1 MTLLLTRCDGCGE
14 NFMLADTEA
23 LDGTCYLCG
32 RKRRF
37 TKEEIGE
44 AETERDRLSEKYVE
58 RMQKAYDERDPKTVA
73 ELAKEAG
80 KAGVS
85 SWFAWFFIGWADMS
99 EGKAAD
105 AFKDFE
111 LSVSFLDEEN
121 LDEFCDLAMDAC
133 LERLDKAVKDG
144 ELWLESYEPLF
155 GFDDALMERF
165 GDVMEYRFVT
175 ELIGRMGFMEIG
187 KDSEGRVLV
196 ASVAY
201 LAFVYAA
208 SDMYLPDHQDIL
220 EAASGALESLK
231 SMDGPYNETRTIAET
246 MAEAILRISEKEDA
260 VCEEHEDC
268 LDALCDHWIDED
280 DGHGDVLMD
289 VCEEGLKYGVS
300 GRRNRGAKNKM
311 DKAIERYGKL
321 LDEAVSVASERV
333 DEAQDGPKDPDDPY
347 EGMSCPECGRFMP
360 AGPGG
365 LLECRCGFRGRAV
378 TKAVEDLP
386 DDMESLHRIA
396 DEAYRNRDSEALN
409 NVGEHILGFDGTDW
423 RGCVSLAC
431 SCALDG
437 NLPIALDVLAP
448 CMGHVDAEDAGE
460 FAERSLELISHGM
473 ANASREDDMMS
484 IIPLEAA
491 LRGLPDTGRP
501 AASEL
506 ADRIRGKGFA
516 GFVPI
521 ALTALTAKSMVLSLD
536 SRVHPLKD
544 VRGALKDVGDLQ
556 KAALTALNGVKA
568 ADAEDRRY
576 IRQVLEDNVS
586 ALDLA
591 VGILDEKSGQS
602 EGFQGPQ
609 EGYSAVLEAV
619 AGMLI
624 EDETRGRDQKRLKKQ
639 GRRLAEALE
648 SYLEG

>member
-58 RMQKAYDERDPKTVA
+58 RMQKAYDEKDPKTVA
-73 ELAKEAG
+73 ELAEEAG

-121 LDEFCDLAMDAC
+121 LDEFCDLVMDAC

-144 ELWLESYEPLF
+144 ELWLDPYEPLF

-165 GDVMEYRFVT
+165 GDVIEFRFVT
-175 ELIGRMGFMEIG
+175 ELIGRMGFVEIG
-187 KDSEGRVLV
+187 KDPEGRVLA
-196 ASVAY
+196 ASIAY

-208 SDMYLPDHQDIL
+208 SDMYLPDHQDVM
-220 EAASGALESLK
+220 EAASGALKSLK
-231 SMDGPYNETRTIAET
+231 SMDGPFNETRTLAET
-246 MAEAILRISEKEDA
+246 MVDAISRVSEMENA

-268 LDALCDHWIDED
+268 LGALCDHWIDED

-311 DKAIERYGKL
+311 DKAVERYGKL
-321 LDEAVSVASERV
+321 LNEAVAVAAERA
-333 DEAQDGPKDPDDPY
+333 DEMQDGPENPENPY
-347 EGMSCPECGRFMP
+347 EGVSCPECGRFVL

-378 TKAVEDLP
+378 TKAIEDLP
-386 DDMESLHRIA
+386 DDLESLHRIA
-396 DEAYRNRDSEALN
+396 DEAYLNRDSEALN

-423 RGCVSLAC
+423 RGCVSLAF

-437 NLPIALDVLAP
+437 NLPIALDVLTP
-448 CMGHVDAEDAGE
+448 CMGHVDGKDAGE
-460 FAERSLELISHGM
+460 FAGKSLELISHGM
-473 ANASREDDMMS
+473 ANAAREDDLMS
-484 IIPLEAA
+484 IIPLETA
-491 LRGLPDTGRP
+491 LRGLPDAERP
-501 AASEL
+501 TASEL
-506 ADRIRGKGFA
+506 ADRIMDKGFS
-516 GFVPI
+516 GFYPV
-521 ALTALTAKSMVLSLD
+521 ALTALTAKAMALSLG
-536 SRVHPLKD
+536 SRVRPLKE
-544 VRGALKDVGDLQ
+544 VRDALNDIVGLQ

-568 ADAEDRRY
+568 PDAEDRRY
-576 IRQVLEDNVS
+576 IKQVLDDNVS
-586 ALDLA
+586 SLDLA
-591 VGILDEKSGQS
+591 VGLLDEAGK
-602 EGFQGPQ
+602 EDFQGSP
-609 EGYSAVLEAV
+609 EGYSAVMESI
-619 AGMLI
+619 AGLLI
-624 EDETRGRDQKRLKKQ
+624 EDETRGRDQKKLKKQ

-648 SYLEG
+648 SYVKG

>member
-58 RMQKAYDERDPKTVA
+58 RMQKAYDEKDPKTVA
-73 ELAKEAG
+73 ELAEEAG

-121 LDEFCDLAMDAC
+121 LDEFCDLVMDAC

-144 ELWLESYEPLF
+144 ELWLDTYEPLF

-165 GDVMEYRFVT
+165 GDVIEFRFVT
-175 ELIGRMGFMEIG
+175 ELIGRMGFVEIG
-187 KDSEGRVLV
+187 KDPEGRVLA
-196 ASVAY
+196 ASIAY
-201 LAFVYAA
+201 LAFVYVA
-208 SDMYLPDHQDIL
+208 SDMYLPDHQDVM

-231 SMDGPYNETRTIAET
+231 SMDGPFNETRTLAET
-246 MAEAILRISEKEDA
+246 MVDAISRVSEMENA

-268 LDALCDHWIDED
+268 LGALCDHWIDED
-280 DGHGDVLMD
+280 DGHGDVMMNI
-289 VCEEGLKYGVS
+289 CEESLKYGVS

-311 DKAIERYGKL
+311 DEAVEKYGKL
-321 LDEAVSVASERV
+321 LNEAVAVAAERA
-333 DEAQDGPKDPDDPY
+333 DEMQDGPEDPENPY
-347 EGMSCPECGRFMP
+347 EGVSCPECGRFVL

-378 TKAVEDLP
+378 TKAIEDLP
-386 DDMESLHRIA
+386 DDLESLHRIA
-396 DEAYRNRDSEALN
+396 DEAYLNRDSEALN

-423 RGCVSLAC
+423 RGCVSLAF

-437 NLPIALDVLAP
+437 NLPIALDVLTP
-448 CMGHVDAEDAGE
+448 CMGHVDGKDAGE
-460 FAERSLELISHGM
+460 FAGKSLELISHGM
-473 ANASREDDMMS
+473 ANAAREDDLMS
-484 IIPLEAA
+484 IIPLETA
-491 LRGLPDTGRP
+491 LRGLPDAERP
-501 AASEL
+501 TASEL
-506 ADRIRGKGFA
+506 ADRIMDKGFS
-516 GFVPI
+516 GFYPV
-521 ALTALTAKSMVLSLD
+521 ALTALTAKAMALSLG
-536 SRVHPLKD
+536 SRVRPLKE
-544 VRGALKDVGDLQ
+544 VRDALNDIVGLQ

-568 ADAEDRRY
+568 PDAEDRRY
-576 IRQVLEDNVS
+576 IKQVLDDNVS
-586 ALDLA
+586 
-591 VGILDEKSGQS
+591 
-602 EGFQGPQ
+602 
-609 EGYSAVLEAV
+609 
-619 AGMLI
+619 
-624 EDETRGRDQKRLKKQ
+624 
-639 GRRLAEALE
+639 
-648 SYLEG
+648 

>member
-58 RMQKAYDERDPKTVA
+58 RMQKAYDEKDPKTVA

-121 LDEFCDLAMDAC
+121 LDEFCDLVMDAC

-144 ELWLESYEPLF
+144 ELWLDTYEPLF

-165 GDVMEYRFVT
+165 GDVIEFRFVT
-175 ELIGRMGFMEIG
+175 ELIGRMGFMDVG
-187 KDSEGRVLV
+187 KDPEGRVLA
-196 ASVAY
+196 ASIAY

-208 SDMYLPDHQDIL
+208 SDMYLPDHQDVM

-231 SMDGPYNETRTIAET
+231 TMDGPFNETRTLAET
-246 MAEAILRISEKEDA
+246 MADAISRVSEMENA

-268 LDALCDHWIDED
+268 LGALCDHWIDED

-311 DKAIERYGKL
+311 DKAVERYGKL
-321 LDEAVSVASERV
+321 LDEAVAVAAERA
-333 DEAQDGPKDPDDPY
+333 DEMQDGPEDPKNPY
-347 EGMSCPECGRFMP
+347 EGVYCPECGRFVP

-378 TKAVEDLP
+378 TKAIEDLP
-386 DDMESLHRIA
+386 DDLESLHKIA
-396 DEAYRNRDSEALN
+396 GEAYLNRDSEALN

-423 RGCVSLAC
+423 RGCVSLAF

-437 NLPIALDVLAP
+437 NLPIALDVLTP
-448 CMGHVDAEDAGE
+448 CMGHVDEKDAGE
-460 FAERSLELISHGM
+460 FAGKSLELISYGM
-473 ANASREDDMMS
+473 ANAAREDDLMS
-484 IIPLEAA
+484 IIPLETA
-491 LRGLPDTGRP
+491 LRGLPDTERP
-501 AASEL
+501 TASEL
-506 ADRIRGKGFA
+506 AERIMDKGFS
-516 GFVPI
+516 GFYPV
-521 ALTALTAKSMVLSLD
+521 ALTALTAKAMALSLG
-536 SRVHPLKD
+536 SRVRPLKE
-544 VRGALKDVGDLQ
+544 VRDALNDIVGLQ

-568 ADAEDRRY
+568 PDAEDRRY
-576 IRQVLEDNVS
+576 IKQVLDDNVS
-586 ALDLA
+586 SLDLA
-591 VGILDEKSGQS
+591 IGLLDETGK
-602 EGFQGPQ
+602 EDFQGSP
-609 EGYSAVLEAV
+609 EGYSAVMESI
-619 AGMLI
+619 AGLLI

-648 SYLEG
+648 SYVKG

>member
-58 RMQKAYDERDPKTVA
+58 RMQKAYDEKDPKTVA

-121 LDEFCDLAMDAC
+121 LDEFCDLVMDAC

-144 ELWLESYEPLF
+144 ELWLDTYEPLF

-165 GDVMEYRFVT
+165 GDVIEFRFVT
-175 ELIGRMGFMEIG
+175 ELIGRMGFMDVG
-187 KDSEGRVLV
+187 KDPEGRVLA
-196 ASVAY
+196 ASIAY

-208 SDMYLPDHQDIL
+208 SDMYLPDHQDVM

-231 SMDGPYNETRTIAET
+231 SMDGPFNETRTLAET
-246 MAEAILRISEKEDA
+246 MADAISRVSEMENA

-268 LDALCDHWIDED
+268 LGALCDHWIDED

-311 DKAIERYGKL
+311 DEAVEKYRKL
-321 LDEAVSVASERV
+321 LNEAVAVAAERA
-333 DEAQDGPKDPDDPY
+333 DEMQDGPADPENPY
-347 EGMSCPECGRFMP
+347 EGVSCPECGRFVP

-378 TKAVEDLP
+378 TKAIEDLP
-386 DDMESLHRIA
+386 DDLESLHRIA
-396 DEAYRNRDSEALN
+396 DEAYLNRDSEALN

-423 RGCVSLAC
+423 RGCVSLAF

-437 NLPIALDVLAP
+437 NLPIALDVLTP
-448 CMGHVDAEDAGE
+448 CMGHVDKKDANE
-460 FAERSLELISHGM
+460 FAGKSLELISHGM
-473 ANASREDDMMS
+473 ANAAREDDLMS
-484 IIPLEAA
+484 IIPLETA
-491 LRGLPDTGRP
+491 LRGLPDTERP
-501 AASEL
+501 TASEL
-506 ADRIRGKGFA
+506 VERIMDKGFS
-516 GFVPI
+516 GFYPV
-521 ALTALTAKSMVLSLD
+521 ALTALTAKAMALSLG
-536 SRVHPLKD
+536 SRVRPLKD
-544 VRGALKDVGDLQ
+544 VRDALNDIVGLQ

-568 ADAEDRRY
+568 PDAEDRRY
-576 IRQVLEDNVS
+576 IRQVLDDNVS
-586 ALDLA
+586 SLDLA
-591 VGILDEKSGQS
+591 IGLLDETGK
-602 EGFQGPQ
+602 EDFQGSQ
-609 EGYSAVLEAV
+609 EGYSAVMESI
-619 AGMLI
+619 AGLLI

-648 SYLEG
+648 SYMKG

>member
-58 RMQKAYDERDPKTVA
+58 RMQKAYDEKDPRTVA

-121 LDEFCDLAMDAC
+121 LDEFCDLVMDAC

-144 ELWLESYEPLF
+144 ELWLDTYEPLF

-165 GDVMEYRFVT
+165 GDVIEFRFVT
-175 ELIGRMGFMEIG
+175 ELVSRMGFMEVG
-187 KDSEGRVLV
+187 KDSEGRVLA
-196 ASVAY
+196 ASIAY

-208 SDMYLPDHQDIL
+208 SDMYLPDHQDVM
-220 EAASGALESLK
+220 EAASGALESLR
-231 SMDGPYNETRTIAET
+231 SMDGPFNETRTLAET
-246 MAEAILRISEKEDA
+246 MADAISRVSEMENA

-289 VCEEGLKYGVS
+289 VCEESLKFGIS

-311 DKAIERYGKL
+311 DEALEKYRKL
-321 LDEAVSVASERV
+321 LNKAVAVAAERADEM
-333 DEAQDGPKDPDDPY
+333 QDGPEDLENPY
-347 EGMSCPECGRFMP
+347 EGVYCPECGRFVP

-365 LLECRCGFRGRAV
+365 LLECKCGFRGRAV
-378 TKAVEDLP
+378 TKAIEDLP
-386 DDMESLHRIA
+386 DDLESLHKIA
-396 DEAYRNRDSEALN
+396 GEAYLNRDSEALN

-423 RGCVSLAC
+423 RGCVSLAF

-437 NLPIALDVLAP
+437 NLPIALDVLTP
-448 CMGHVDAEDAGE
+448 CMGHVDEKDAGE
-460 FAERSLELISHGM
+460 FAGKSLELISYGM
-473 ANASREDDMMS
+473 ANATREDDLMS
-484 IIPLEAA
+484 IIPLETA
-491 LRGLPDTGRP
+491 LRGLPDTERP
-501 AASEL
+501 TASEL
-506 ADRIRGKGFA
+506 AERIMDKGFS
-516 GFVPI
+516 GFYPV
-521 ALTALTAKSMVLSLD
+521 ALTALTAKAMALSLG
-536 SRVHPLKD
+536 SRVRPLKD
-544 VRGALKDVGDLQ
+544 VHDALNDIVGLQ

-568 ADAEDRRY
+568 PDAEDRRY
-576 IRQVLEDNVS
+576 IKQVLDDNVS
-586 ALDLA
+586 SLDLA
-591 VGILDEKSGQS
+591 VGLLDEAGK
-602 EGFQGPQ
+602 EDFQGSS
-609 EGYSAVLEAV
+609 EGYSAVMESI
-619 AGMLI
+619 AGLLI
-624 EDETRGRDQKRLKKQ
+624 EDETRGRDQKKLKKQ

-648 SYLEG
+648 SYMKG

>member
-58 RMQKAYDERDPKTVA
+58 RMQKAYDEKDPKTVA

-121 LDEFCDLAMDAC
+121 LDEFCDLVMDAC

-144 ELWLESYEPLF
+144 ELWLDTYEPLF

-165 GDVMEYRFVT
+165 GDVIEFRFVT
-175 ELIGRMGFMEIG
+175 ELIGRMGFMDVG
-187 KDSEGRVLV
+187 KDPEGRVLA
-196 ASVAY
+196 ASIAY

-208 SDMYLPDHQDIL
+208 SDMYLPDHQDVM

-231 SMDGPYNETRTIAET
+231 SMDGPFNETRTLAET
-246 MAEAILRISEKEDA
+246 MADAISRVSEMENA

-268 LDALCDHWIDED
+268 LGALCDHWIDED

-311 DKAIERYGKL
+311 DKAVERYGKL
-321 LDEAVSVASERV
+321 LDEAVAVAAERA
-333 DEAQDGPKDPDDPY
+333 DEMQDGPEDPENPY
-347 EGMSCPECGRFMP
+347 EGVYCPECGRFVP

-378 TKAVEDLP
+378 TKAIEDLP
-386 DDMESLHRIA
+386 DDLESLHKIA
-396 DEAYRNRDSEALN
+396 GEAYLNRDSEALN

-423 RGCVSLAC
+423 RGCVSLAF

-437 NLPIALDVLAP
+437 NLPIALDVLTP
-448 CMGHVDAEDAGE
+448 CMGHVDEKDAGE
-460 FAERSLELISHGM
+460 FAGKSLELISYGM
-473 ANASREDDMMS
+473 ANAAREDDLMS
-484 IIPLEAA
+484 IIPLETA
-491 LRGLPDTGRP
+491 LRGLPDTERP
-501 AASEL
+501 TASEL
-506 ADRIRGKGFA
+506 AERIMDKGFS
-516 GFVPI
+516 GFYPV
-521 ALTALTAKSMVLSLD
+521 ALTALTAKAMALSLG
-536 SRVHPLKD
+536 SRVRPLKE
-544 VRGALKDVGDLQ
+544 VRDALNDIVGLQ
-556 KAALTALNGVKA
+556 KAALTALNGVKTP
-568 ADAEDRRY
+568 DAEDRRY
-576 IRQVLEDNVS
+576 IKQVLDDNVS
-586 ALDLA
+586 SLDLA
-591 VGILDEKSGQS
+591 IGLLDETGK
-602 EGFQGPQ
+602 EDFQGSP
-609 EGYSAVLEAV
+609 EGYSAVMESI
-619 AGMLI
+619 AGLLI

-648 SYLEG
+648 SYVKG

>member
-58 RMQKAYDERDPKTVA
+58 RMQKAYDEKDPRTVA

-121 LDEFCDLAMDAC
+121 LDEFCDLVMDAC

-144 ELWLESYEPLF
+144 ELWLDTYEPLF

-165 GDVMEYRFVT
+165 GDVIEFRFVT
-175 ELIGRMGFMEIG
+175 ELVSRMGFMEVG
-187 KDSEGRVLV
+187 KDSEGRVLA
-196 ASVAY
+196 ASIAY

-208 SDMYLPDHQDIL
+208 SDMYLPDHQDVM
-220 EAASGALESLK
+220 EAASGALESLR
-231 SMDGPYNETRTIAET
+231 SMDGPFNETRTLAET
-246 MAEAILRISEKEDA
+246 MADAISRVSEMENA

-289 VCEEGLKYGVS
+289 VCEESLKFGIS

-311 DKAIERYGKL
+311 DEALEKYRKL
-321 LDEAVSVASERV
+321 LNEAVAVAAERA
-333 DEAQDGPKDPDDPY
+333 DEMQDGPEDLENPY
-347 EGMSCPECGRFMP
+347 EGVYCPECERFVP

-365 LLECRCGFRGRAV
+365 LLECKCGFRGRAV
-378 TKAVEDLP
+378 TKAIEDLP
-386 DDMESLHRIA
+386 DDLESLHKIA
-396 DEAYRNRDSEALN
+396 GEAYLNRDSEALN

-423 RGCVSLAC
+423 RGCVSLAF

-437 NLPIALDVLAP
+437 NLPIALDVLTP
-448 CMGHVDAEDAGE
+448 CMGHVDEKDAGE
-460 FAERSLELISHGM
+460 FAGKSLELISYGM
-473 ANASREDDMMS
+473 ANATREDDLMS
-484 IIPLEAA
+484 IIPLETA
-491 LRGLPDTGRP
+491 LRGLPDTERP
-501 AASEL
+501 TASEL
-506 ADRIRGKGFA
+506 AERIMDKGFS
-516 GFVPI
+516 GFYPV
-521 ALTALTAKSMVLSLD
+521 ALTALTAKAMALSLG
-536 SRVHPLKD
+536 SRVRPLKD
-544 VRGALKDVGDLQ
+544 VRDALNDIVGLQ

-568 ADAEDRRY
+568 PDAEDRRY
-576 IRQVLEDNVS
+576 IKQVLDDNVS
-586 ALDLA
+586 SLDLA
-591 VGILDEKSGQS
+591 VGLLDEAGK
-602 EGFQGPQ
+602 EDFQGSS
-609 EGYSAVLEAV
+609 EGYSAVMESI
-619 AGMLI
+619 AGLLI
-624 EDETRGRDQKRLKKQ
+624 EDETRGRDQKKLKKQ

-648 SYLEG
+648 SYVKG

>member
-58 RMQKAYDERDPKTVA
+58 RMQKAYDEKDPRTVA
-73 ELAKEAG
+73 KLAKEAG

-121 LDEFCDLAMDAC
+121 LDEFCDLVMDAC

-144 ELWLESYEPLF
+144 ELWLDTYEPLF

-165 GDVMEYRFVT
+165 GDVIEFRFVT
-175 ELIGRMGFMEIG
+175 ELVSRMGFMEVG
-187 KDSEGRVLV
+187 KDSEGRVLA
-196 ASVAY
+196 ASIAY

-208 SDMYLPDHQDIL
+208 SDMYLPDHQDVM
-220 EAASGALESLK
+220 EAASGALESLR
-231 SMDGPYNETRTIAET
+231 SMDGPFNETRTLAET
-246 MAEAILRISEKEDA
+246 MADAISRVSEMENT

-280 DGHGDVLMD
+280 DGHGDVLID
-289 VCEEGLKYGVS
+289 VCEESLKFGIS

-311 DKAIERYGKL
+311 DEALEKYRKL
-321 LDEAVSVASERV
+321 LNKAVAVAAERADEM
-333 DEAQDGPKDPDDPY
+333 QDGPEDLENPY
-347 EGMSCPECGRFMP
+347 EGVYCPECGRFVP

-365 LLECRCGFRGRAV
+365 LLECKCGFRGRAV
-378 TKAVEDLP
+378 TKAIEDLP
-386 DDMESLHRIA
+386 DDLESLHKIA
-396 DEAYRNRDSEALN
+396 GEAYLNRDSEALN

-423 RGCVSLAC
+423 RGCVSLAF

-437 NLPIALDVLAP
+437 NLPIALDVLTP
-448 CMGHVDAEDAGE
+448 CMGHVDEKDAGE
-460 FAERSLELISHGM
+460 FAGKSLELISYGM
-473 ANASREDDMMS
+473 ANATREDDLMS
-484 IIPLEAA
+484 IIPLETA
-491 LRGLPDTGRP
+491 LRGLPDTERP
-501 AASEL
+501 TASEL
-506 ADRIRGKGFA
+506 AERIMDKGFS
-516 GFVPI
+516 GFYPV
-521 ALTALTAKSMVLSLD
+521 ALTALTAKAMALSLG
-536 SRVHPLKD
+536 SRVRPLKD
-544 VRGALKDVGDLQ
+544 VHDALNDIVGLQ

-568 ADAEDRRY
+568 PDAEDRRY
-576 IRQVLEDNVS
+576 IKQVLDDNVS
-586 ALDLA
+586 SLDLA
-591 VGILDEKSGQS
+591 VGLLDEAGK
-602 EGFQGPQ
+602 EDFQGSS
-609 EGYSAVLEAV
+609 EGYSAVMESI
-619 AGMLI
+619 AGLLI

-648 SYLEG
+648 SYVKR

>member
-58 RMQKAYDERDPKTVA
+58 RMQKAYDEKDPKTVA
-73 ELAKEAG
+73 ELAEEAG

-121 LDEFCDLAMDAC
+121 LDEFCDLVMDAC

-144 ELWLESYEPLF
+144 ELWLDTYEPLF

-165 GDVMEYRFVT
+165 GDVIEFRFVT
-175 ELIGRMGFMEIG
+175 ELIGRMGFLDVS
-187 KDSEGRVLV
+187 KDPEGRVLA
-196 ASVAY
+196 ASIAY

-208 SDMYLPDHQDIL
+208 SDMYLPDHQDVM

-231 SMDGPYNETRTIAET
+231 SMDGPFNETRTLAET
-246 MAEAILRISEKEDA
+246 MVEAISRVSEMENA

-268 LDALCDHWIDED
+268 LGALCDHWIDED
-280 DGHGDVLMD
+280 DGHGDVMMD
-289 VCEEGLKYGVS
+289 ICEEGLKYGVS

-311 DKAIERYGKL
+311 DKAVERYGKL
-321 LDEAVSVASERV
+321 LDEAVAVAAERA
-333 DEAQDGPKDPDDPY
+333 DEMQEGPEDPENPY
-347 EGMSCPECGRFMP
+347 EGVSCPECGRFVP

-378 TKAVEDLP
+378 TKAIEDLP
-386 DDMESLHRIA
+386 DDLESLHKIA
-396 DEAYRNRDSEALN
+396 DEAYLNRDSEALN

-423 RGCVSLAC
+423 RGCVSLAF

-437 NLPIALDVLAP
+437 NLPIALDVLTP
-448 CMGHVDAEDAGE
+448 CMGHVDNKDANE
-460 FAERSLELISHGM
+460 FAGKSLELISHGM
-473 ANASREDDMMS
+473 ANASREDDLMS
-484 IIPLEAA
+484 IIPLETA
-491 LRGLPDTGRP
+491 LRGLPDTERP
-501 AASEL
+501 TASEL
-506 ADRIRGKGFA
+506 AERIMDKGFS
-516 GFVPI
+516 GFYPV
-521 ALTALTAKSMVLSLD
+521 ALTALTAKAMALSLG
-536 SRVHPLKD
+536 SRVRPLKD
-544 VRGALKDVGDLQ
+544 VRDALNDIVGLQ
-556 KAALTALNGVKA
+556 KAALTALDGVKA
-568 ADAEDRRY
+568 PDAEDRRY
-576 IRQVLEDNVS
+576 IKQVLDDNVS
-586 ALDLA
+586 SLDLA
-591 VGILDEKSGQS
+591 VGLLDETGK
-602 EGFQGPQ
+602 EDFQGSP
-609 EGYSAVLEAV
+609 EGYSAVMESI
-619 AGMLI
+619 AGLLI
-624 EDETRGRDQKRLKKQ
+624 EDETRGRDQKKLKKQ

-648 SYLEG
+648 SYVKG